1 VKSDRLGRLFWCIEQ
16 IEAKPIRRG
25 MSTNELKAVF
35 GDSLDHYHIGKAYSL
50 LSSRPTE
57 SDPALATAQWGPMWE
72 IDFTINESGF
82 VTDYS
87 LTKAGEK

>member
-1 VKSDRLGRLFWCIEQ
+1 
-16 IEAKPIRRG
+16 
-25 MSTNELKAVF
+25 MSTSELKEVF
-35 GDSLDHYHIGKAYSL
+35 GDALDYYQVGKAYSL
-50 LSSRPTE
+50 LSAAPTE
-57 SDPALATAQWGPMWE
+57 SDPALAASQWGPMWE